1 VAQVDLLCDRGQPP
15 QRHAAGEHN
24 LVPDR
29 VTDVFSAGAAT
40 ITWRTSVICVG
51 GGAAPLIIGSILGAL
66 AFYLLAGVAY
76 GRNKNPPN
84 PGDGAFAHP
93 EGKGVIGWHPH
104 HEKAWGDFMELVS
117 DGFKFTLARVR
128 GEKVRSRSRSQVR

>member
-1 VAQVDLLCDRGQPP
+1 M
-15 QRHAAGEHN
+15 
-24 LVPDR
+24 
-29 VTDVFSAGAAT
+29 
-40 ITWRTSVICVG
+40 ICVG

-104 HEKAWGDFMELVS
+104 HEKAWGDFMALVS

-128 GEKVRSRSRSQVR
+128 GEKYDPGRGLKSGDALLEEGDERPSRRKSDAKSSKDKDKKKEKKERSSSSSRSSM